1 MMTTVRDEISIDV
14 PAAFAW
20 TKLKDVS
27 RTHELFPGV
36 LVGSSLEG
44 DIRTLTFANGSVVQE
59 RIVSVADDV
68 RRIAYTVLG
77 GRFEHHASS
86 MQIEVVD
93 ADHCRF
99 VWISDFLPDTRA
111 ETVRP
116 LMSLGCAALK
126 RALEQDDADRSSTS

>member
-1 MMTTVRDEISIDV
+1 MTTVRDEISIDV

-44 DIRTLTFANGSVVQE
+44 DIRTVTFANGSAVQE
-59 RIVSVADDV
+59 RIISIADEL

-86 MQIEVVD
+86 MQIEAID

-99 VWISDFLPDTRA
+99 VWTSDFLPDSRA

-126 RALEQDDADRSSTS
+126 RALEHDNADHSLTS